1 LRKVTVHY
9 KIRPE
14 NGNWPTARSC
24 RTYSARQAAKRP
36 EAENSPRLTL
46 PQTALR
52 VPGRHA
58 ARDGNRSTGPLALS
72 VSRAPGRNLGLGW
85 ESLFPPGSKLG
96 LVIVSHPSQS
106 NGCAKF
112 PAEQNHARRPRATL
126 ALILIFSA
134 PTHAPQRSRATPS
147 VDEHE
152 RRERAR
158 GAALSPSPVCAPIIG
173 WTRHRRVASMASL
186 RVCSHRRGDER
197 RLR

>member
-1 LRKVTVHY
+1 
-9 KIRPE
+9 
-14 NGNWPTARSC
+14 
-24 RTYSARQAAKRP
+24 
-36 EAENSPRLTL
+36 
-46 PQTALR
+46 

-58 ARDGNRSTGPLALS
+58 ARDGKQSTGPLALS
-72 VSRAPGRNLGLGW
+72 ASRAPGRNLGLGR
-85 ESLFPPGSKLG
+85 ESLFPPGLNLG
-96 LVIVSHPSQS
+96 PVIMSRSSQS

-112 PAEQNHARRPRATL
+112 PAEQNSARCPRATL

-147 VDEHE
+147 ADERE

-158 GAALSPSPVCAPIIG
+158 GAALSPSPVCAPTIG

-197 RLR
+197 RLYRGSSPTQIHKRSAGEILGPTTCRQAVVGFYSRSPQIHNPWICVRR